1 MSISRSER
9 LMNKIGDKVGISEA
23 GLEWLKA
30 ALDPYHDEPIM
41 CSGMPVG
48 DEASTVV
55 QVIKQS
61 QNVTVNSGN
70 TANNYDCHIIAWP
83 WETNFD
89 LGPSSA
95 SLAIVPLTESPT
107 GFFTTTGGQVHNPTG
122 GVTCLSVTSGTTP
135 TLSTIAQVQ
144 ICPPARYLGGVYRVV
159 AKGFEVY
166 NTTSELTVQGSITNW
181 RQPTPVYY
189 SAEASVVMYDTMTT
203 GGSVYTGFPT
213 LLPIQA
219 PPFTTANALLLE
231 GTKEWLAKDGAYH
244 VCTLNSINPPAT
256 SGSYVMPYLQTGAAS
271 GYTIFPN
278 ENGSTLNLAPLKL
291 PWATFNMQGCILT
304 GLSNS
309 TTLRVDATWY
319 IERFPDISQLDLV
332 VLAQRAPEYDVQALQ
347 TYSHA
352 IRKMPVAVP
361 VAENGLGDW
370 FKDVVST
377 VSDYVSPVLSMIP
390 HPAAQGLSMAIKGG
404 DRLLNS
410 QKYQPAPGE
419 GNAASIKQTL
429 QKMEVK
435 AKNAQIKA
443 KNAQTRA
450 KNEEIRARKAAKAAK
465 GK

>member
-9 LMNKIGDKVGISEA
+9 LMNKIGDKVGISEC

-30 ALDPYHDEPIM
+30 ALDPYHDEPIA
-41 CSGMPVG
+41 CTGMPVG

-55 QVIKQS
+55 QVIRQS
-61 QNVTVNSGN
+61 SNVSVNSGN
-70 TANNYDCHIIAWP
+70 SGNYDCHVIAWP

-89 LGPSSA
+89 LGPSAA
-95 SLAIVPLTESPT
+95 SLGLLPLVETPS
-107 GFFTTTGGQVHNPTG
+107 GIFTTTGGQIHSETG
-122 GVTCLSVTSGTTP
+122 GVTAVSVNAGTTP
-135 TLSTIAQVQ
+135 TIATPPQVQ
-144 ICPPARYLGGVYRVV
+144 ICAPARYFGGVYRVV

-166 NTTSELTVQGSITNW
+166 NTTAELTVQGSITNW

-189 SAEASVVMYDTMTT
+189 SAEASVLMYDTVTT

-213 LLPIQA
+213 FLQIQS
-219 PPFTTANALLLE
+219 PPYTTANALLLE

-256 SGSYVMPYLQTGAAS
+256 SGSYVMPYVTAGGNTGW
-271 GYTIFPN
+271 TIFPS
-278 ENGSTLNLAPLKL
+278 ENGATLNLAPLKL

-304 GLSNS
+304 GLSNT
-309 TTLRVDATWY
+309 TTLRIDAIWY
-319 IERFPDISQLDLV
+319 IERFPDITQLDLV
-332 VLAQRAPEYDVQALQ
+332 VLAQRAPEYDTQALQ

-390 HPAAQGLSMAIKGG
+390 HPAAQGLSMAIKGV
-404 DRLLNS
+404 DRVANS
-410 QKYQPAPGE
+410 SKYQPPSSSA
-419 GNAASIKQTL
+419 NVMASVKSSL
-429 QKMEVK
+429 AKAEVK
-435 AKNAQIKA
+435 AKNAQVKA
-443 KNAQTRA
+443 KNAITRA